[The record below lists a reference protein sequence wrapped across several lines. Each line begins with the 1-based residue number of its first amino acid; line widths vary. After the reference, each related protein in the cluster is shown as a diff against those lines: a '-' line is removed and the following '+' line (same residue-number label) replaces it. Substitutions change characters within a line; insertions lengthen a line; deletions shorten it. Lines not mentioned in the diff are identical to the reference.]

1 MTDPQDRRQAL
12 PQLSP
17 VDQKDAG
24 FLLGGVEV
32 DERAVRDLVRI
43 LDRPLA
49 RKLDVALLSSAK
61 MVRLSSHERR
71 DVLAGLAYAQGDLQS
86 LRESLLTDPAWR
98 RWELI
103 EEEERDL
110 AVDGDSSGPTTSA
123 RGDAVALR
131 LHEADVERN
140 RRAWNAWAPD
150 FYRVGLDYWL
160 AEEPVWG
167 IWGTPESRLGL
178 LAGVEQGTGAIELG
192 CGTAHVC
199 AWLAQRGALPV
210 GVDISHEQL
219 DSARMFQRQ
228 FQRLFPLVRASADD
242 VPLDDESFD
251 FAISEYGASTWLDP
265 YWWVPEAARLLR
277 PGGKLVFLVSGA
289 IMMSCTPAD
298 GAEATRVLERD
309 YFGMHRFEFPGESFV
324 EFHLS
329 HGDWLR
335 VLRANGFEL
344 EDLIEVQPSE
354 GASTRFP
361 FVSNEW
367 ARRWPSEEIW
377 IARRR
382 G

>member
-1 MTDPQDRRQAL
+1 M
-12 PQLSP
+12 
-17 VDQKDAG
+17 
-24 FLLGGVEV
+24 
-32 DERAVRDLVRI
+32 
-43 LDRPLA
+43 
-49 RKLDVALLSSAK
+49 
-61 MVRLSSHERR
+61 
-71 DVLAGLAYAQGDLQS
+71 
-86 LRESLLTDPAWR
+86 
-98 RWELI
+98 
-103 EEEERDL
+103 
-110 AVDGDSSGPTTSA
+110 
-123 RGDAVALR
+123 
-131 LHEADVERN
+131 
-140 RRAWNAWAPD
+140 WNAWAPD

-160 AEEPVWG
+160 LEEPVWG

-178 LAGVEQGTGAIELG
+178 LAGVGEGVDAIELG
-192 CGTAHVC
+192 CGTGHVC
-199 AWLAQRGALPV
+199 AWLAERGALPV
-210 GVDISHEQL
+210 GVDISDEQL

-242 VPLDDESFD
+242 VPFDDESFD
-251 FAISEYGASTWLDP
+251 FAVSEYGASTWLDP

-277 PGGKLVFLVSGA
+277 PGGRLVFLVSGA
-289 IMMSCTPAD
+289 MMMCCTPST
-298 GAEATRVLERD
+298 GSEATRVLERD
-309 YFGMHRFEFPGESFV
+309 YFGMHRFEFRGESFV

-361 FVSNEW
+361 FVSTDW